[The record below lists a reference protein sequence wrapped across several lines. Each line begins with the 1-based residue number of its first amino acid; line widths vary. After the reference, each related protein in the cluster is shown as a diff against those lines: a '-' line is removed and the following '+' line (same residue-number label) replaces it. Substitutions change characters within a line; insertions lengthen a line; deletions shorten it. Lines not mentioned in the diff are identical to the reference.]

1 MPRHRE
7 PEQLS
12 STVAHDEKRKQALE
26 CQGWNHAEVDRRDGV
41 RMVAQEC
48 PPSLRWRP
56 SAPDHVFGD
65 RGLGDLEP
73 KLQQFTMDAWGAPQ
87 RVLLVHPLNELA

>member
-26 CQGWNHAEVDRRDGV
+26 CQRWNHAEIDRCDGV
-41 RMVAQEC
+41 GMIEQEC
-48 PPSLRWRP
+48 SPSL
-56 SAPDHVFGD
+56 
-65 RGLGDLEP
+65 
-73 KLQQFTMDAWGAPQ
+73 
-87 RVLLVHPLNELA
+87 